1 MCDIDGM
8 DAGDK
13 PELRRR
19 MRMVRELIDD
29 RLMRSVQLWAEVAE
43 LAEYRDATFVMAF
56 VGMPG
61 EPDTDPLVARLE
73 RDGKTLV
80 LPRIVGS
87 ELQPA
92 LAGATLRPGQ
102 LRIPE
107 PTGDVVER
115 ADISLVIVPG
125 LAFTIDGCRL
135 GQGKA
140 YYDRFLVGMTAPTI
154 GVCFA
159 EQLVDTLP
167 MEPHDVRLQRVIA
180 G

>member
-8 DAGDK
+8 DK
-13 PELRRR
+13 VELRRR

-29 RLMRSVQLWAEVAE
+29 RLMRSVQLWAELAE
-43 LAEYRDATFVMAF
+43 LDDYRDASTVMAF
-56 VGMPG
+56 VGMAG
-61 EPDTDPLVARLE
+61 EPDTDPLVARME

-80 LPRIVGS
+80 LPRIVGDRL
-87 ELQPA
+87 EPA
-92 LAGATLRPGQ
+92 LTGESLRPGV

-107 PTGDVVER
+107 PTGDAVDR
-115 ADISLVIVPG
+115 ADIDLVIVPG
-125 LAFTIDGCRL
+125 LAFTLDGSRL

-140 YYDRFLVGMTAPTI
+140 YYDRFLVGLVAPTI